1 MLMIDQNLYHIIK
14 DQISEKDPKQIYKEL
29 LSHFDGNKQHHIEH
43 AEVTLESHIIN
54 ANEITL
60 SISVFREKLLAFE
73 DAQESG
79 TTEPYRIALLKKSM
93 TNIKDGYS
101 SDQYKFASMSGYTF
115 NKIL

>member
-1 MLMIDQNLYHIIK
+1 MIDQNLYHIIK

-43 AEVTLESHIIN
+43 AEVTLVSHIIN
-54 ANEITL
+54 ATEITL

-73 DAQESG
+73 DAQESR